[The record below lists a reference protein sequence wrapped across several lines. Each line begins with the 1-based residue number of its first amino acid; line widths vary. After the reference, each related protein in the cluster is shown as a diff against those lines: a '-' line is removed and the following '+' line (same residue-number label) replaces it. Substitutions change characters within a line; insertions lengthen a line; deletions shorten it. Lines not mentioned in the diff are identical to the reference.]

1 MGEVLCLVRV
11 GPTGTFAIHI
21 HLKMS
26 DDLWTNITW
35 ETLGISP
42 PSSQTH
48 LVSFVFPKCH
58 INEPKINKVLKVKVT
73 SKTFFVGRPNKQ
85 K

>member
-1 MGEVLCLVRV
+1 
-11 GPTGTFAIHI
+11 
-21 HLKMS
+21 MS

-73 SKTFFVGRPNKQ
+73 FKTFFVGTLAEGVKIINNIKDLYTGS
-85 K
+85 